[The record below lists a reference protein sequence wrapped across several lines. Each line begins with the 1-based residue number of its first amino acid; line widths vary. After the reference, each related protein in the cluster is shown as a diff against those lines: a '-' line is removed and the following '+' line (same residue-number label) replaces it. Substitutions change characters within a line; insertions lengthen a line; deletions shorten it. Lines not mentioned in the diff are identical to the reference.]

1 MAKSTPGA
9 RSGTRS
15 VKPAYCPDADQFI
28 WLQFNPQAGREQAMR
43 RPALVLSPRGYNLRS
58 GLCVVCP
65 TTNQSKGY
73 PFEAAL
79 PQGFDVSGLVL
90 SDQIKSLSWSHRES
104 QFICKAPAQ
113 VCAEVRAKIKA
124 LIRL

>member
-1 MAKSTPGA
+1 M
-9 RSGTRS
+9 RSVTRS
-15 VKPAYCPDADQFI
+15 AKPAHCPDADEFI

-65 TTNQSKGY
+65 TTNQTKGY
-73 PFEAAL
+73 PFEVML
-79 PQGFDVSGLVL
+79 PQGFDVSGVVL
-90 SDQIKSLSWSHRES
+90 SDQIKSLSWAHRES
-104 QFICKAPAQ
+104 QFICKAPAE

-124 LIRL
+124 LVRV

>member
-1 MAKSTPGA
+1 MAKSIPGA
-9 RSGTRS
+9 RSVTRS
-15 VKPAYCPDADQFI
+15 VRPPYCPDADEFI

-65 TTNQSKGY
+65 TTSQAKGY
-73 PFEAAL
+73 PFEVAL
-79 PQGFDVSGLVL
+79 SQGFDVGGVIL

-104 QFICKAPAQ
+104 KFICKAPAE